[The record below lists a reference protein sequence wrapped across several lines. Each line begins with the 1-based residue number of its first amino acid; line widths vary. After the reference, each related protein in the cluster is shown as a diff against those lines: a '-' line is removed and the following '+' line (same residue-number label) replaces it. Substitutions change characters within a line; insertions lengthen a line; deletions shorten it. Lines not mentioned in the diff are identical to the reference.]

1 MRNRAF
7 HGFTLLEVMIAL
19 AIFFM
24 AVFSILGV
32 VSQGLGAARS
42 LQSEV
47 PDAGSMA
54 AELLLADRL
63 EEGWEEGDFG
73 ELHPDYLWRR
83 DIVEVGTNGLF
94 RVDFLIAGA
103 RGGKL
108 VEFRSSMLL
117 WRPGSSSAIRGVR
130 R

>member
-1 MRNRAF
+1 MRSRSGQA
-7 HGFTLLEVMIAL
+7 FTLLEVMIAL
-19 AIFFM
+19 GLFFM
-24 AVFSILGV
+24 SVFAILGV

-47 PDAGSMA
+47 PDAGSLA
-54 AELLLADRL
+54 AELLLTDRL

-73 ELHPDYLWRR
+73 ELYPDYLWRR
-83 DIVEVGTNGLF
+83 EIVEVGTNGLYQ
-94 RVDFLIAGA
+94 VNILIAGA
-103 RGGKL
+103 RAGKP

-117 WRPGSSSAIRGVR
+117 WRPGSSSTVRGVR